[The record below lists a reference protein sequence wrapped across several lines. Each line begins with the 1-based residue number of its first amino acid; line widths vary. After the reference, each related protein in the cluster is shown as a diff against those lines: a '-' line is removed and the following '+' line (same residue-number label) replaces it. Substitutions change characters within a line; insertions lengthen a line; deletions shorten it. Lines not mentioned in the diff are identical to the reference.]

1 MSAPLCLPRTRGGD
15 APRCGGGVGRGV
27 PLPPFPGRAPDKN
40 GQERT
45 PSLQGRAPLWGHAL
59 RVIPPCTVRPPR
71 GGRGFPALGRC
82 VSVVFLVGCS
92 ASDPVTSARPMTG
105 NTACR
110 IVSTARTH
118 SNGLGPQPHTHQ
130 EMGTAGEPQGA
141 SRLPAAPLGS
151 RELGVQTPARPPAP
165 PSLGARAGGQHITRL
180 SLRPLASGET
190 GRQPGLRGPEDRVL
204 AALSGARRREAAAVS
219 QAHTHVGPFQSGG
232 HRPRCPGRR

>member
-1 MSAPLCLPRTRGGD
+1 MWRGSRTGRPPPALPRQS
-15 APRCGGGVGRGV
+15 P
-27 PLPPFPGRAPDKN
+27 

-45 PSLQGRAPLWGHAL
+45 RTHPQSAGACASLGPRTAGDSPMYSSAP
-59 RVIPPCTVRPPR
+59 P

-92 ASDPVTSARPMTG
+92 ASDPVTSARPTTG

-151 RELGVQTPARPPAP
+151 RELGVQTLARPPAP

-190 GRQPGLRGPEDRVL
+190 GRQPGPRGPEDRVL